1 MMNTMYYRIK
11 MMGLTVM
18 AMLMAV
24 VVTSCSQ
31 DEGLYAGTMDPEIL
45 QFDISDANASASGST
60 RAATDAQQM
69 ITTFQQGDVAGLYIV
84 KNGEIKYENVKVT
97 LNELNVW
104 EAEHPIA
111 ATSELSGSTYYL
123 YYPYSANVTFD
134 ANAEK
139 PLQAYVDGITPADD
153 QSTKMDYETAD
164 VMVGSTSTVS
174 DRNIVSVKLE
184 HQKSLVYMELPNT
197 SYSFDNQNMDP
208 YALAKAEDAVFTLG
222 EVEVKPFLDTST
234 QGYRFIVNPGEEN
247 TLKVNFTYN
256 GTKRYYAVKNL
267 SKMTAGQY
275 AKHVIDG
282 GVQLTHFGTLQI
294 GDYYCADGK
303 LVSKDAATKPTNI
316 VGVVYKIGTTETIQE
331 ANAYWSHAV
340 VISVN
345 EVQGKWGT
353 SKAPSDAIDRNKTA
367 AITAWN
373 SWFTSF
379 GLSQQNA
386 TAAAS
391 LDESVM
397 AEEGYEVTQ
406 KWLEVPDNLTLEG
419 ESLDYTSLLKS
430 NYEAWNKSHKLP
442 ANCNTGWYIPS
453 LRDWLNIE
461 SEQNVI
467 NEQVEIVG
475 GDALQGFD
483 YTKNYYW
490 SCNLRSAG
498 LNWNFV
504 LNASSLANRY
514 KPIRVDYNEYYRFL
528 LAF

>member
-1 MMNTMYYRIK
+1 MNTIYNRIK

-18 AMLMAV
+18 AMLMTV

-31 DEGLYAGTMDPEIL
+31 EEGLSDAPTASDVL
-45 QFDISDANASASGST
+45 HFDISDANASASSST
-60 RAATDAQQM
+60 RAATDGQLM

-84 KNGEIKYENVKVT
+84 KDGEVKYENVKVT

-104 EAEHPIA
+104 EAEHPIV
-111 ATSELSGSTYYL
+111 ATSDLTGATYYL

-134 ANAEK
+134 INAGN
-139 PLQAYVDGITPADD
+139 PLQAYADGIIPADD

-174 DRNIVSVKLE
+174 DGNIISVQLE

-197 SYSFDNQNMDP
+197 SYSFDNQGLDP

-222 EVEVKPFLDTST
+222 EKEVKPFLDTST

-247 TLKVNFTYN
+247 TLKVTFDYN
-256 GTKRYYAVKNL
+256 GVKRYYSVKNL
-267 SKMTAGQY
+267 SEITASQY

-282 GVQLTHFGTLQI
+282 GVKFTHFGTLQI
-294 GDYYCADGK
+294 GDYYCADGT
-303 LVSKDAATKPTNI
+303 LVSKDAATKPSNI
-316 VGVVYKIGTTETIQE
+316 VGVVYKIGTTESIQE
-331 ANAYWSHAV
+331 TNAYWSHAV
-340 VISVN
+340 VISID
-345 EVQGKWGT
+345 ELQGKWGT
-353 SKAPSDAIDRNKTA
+353 SKAPSDAIDKSKTS

-373 SWFTSF
+373 SWFTAY

-406 KWLEVPDNLTLEG
+406 KWLNVPDKVTLEG

-430 NYEAWNKSHKLP
+430 NYEAWNKSHRLP
-442 ANCNTGWYIPS
+442 ENCNTGWYIPS

-461 SEQNVI
+461 GEQDVI
-467 NEQVEIVG
+467 NGQIEKVG
-475 GDALQGFD
+475 GKVLQSFD

-504 LNASSLANRY
+504 LNASTLADRY